1 MKDNLIFLSW
11 NIIFSINTVA
21 NTCGR
26 RRVLWVMHAV
36 PSSYQTSLVVV
47 FLDATSCSLPPSTAC
62 AVVIVVIFRLLSFL
76 FFFFFSLSSQNKFSP
91 YFFFFYF
98 FFTLLHNGYFFN
110 LFLSILIWHI
120 LFFSNLV
127 LICLNFLFYFWPFC
141 ESIVY
146 FQINPQF

>member
-21 NTCGR
+21 NTRGR

-47 FLDATSCSLPPSTAC
+47 FLDAMSCSLPPSTAC

-76 FFFFFSLSSQNKFSP
+76 LLLFSLSPHKINLVLIFL
-91 YFFFFYF
+91 F

-110 LFLSILIWHI
+110 LFLSILICHI

>member
-1 MKDNLIFLSW
+1 MW
-11 NIIFSINTVA
+11 EA
-21 NTCGR
+21 
-26 RRVLWVMHAV
+26 
-36 PSSYQTSLVVV
+36 P
-47 FLDATSCSLPPSTAC
+47 CSLGDACSAFQLPNKPCRCVFRCDVMFSSTKHGMC
-62 AVVIVVIFRLLSFL
+62 CRHCGDFSPIVFSL
-76 FFFFFSLSSQNKFSP
+76 FFLFSLSSQNKFSP
-91 YFFFFYF
+91 YFFFFLF